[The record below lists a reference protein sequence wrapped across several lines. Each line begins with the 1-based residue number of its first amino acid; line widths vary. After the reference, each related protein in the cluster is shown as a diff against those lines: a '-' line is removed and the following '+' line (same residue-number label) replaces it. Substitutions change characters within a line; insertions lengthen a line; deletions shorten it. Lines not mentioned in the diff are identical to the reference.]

1 MRSNRSGEYYE
12 KFDESGQCS
21 GPFVKFPICVQYTMS
36 STLYQIG
43 VVERRNHILID
54 KVKKYV
60 KLCFY
65 TFIIVDVCIKGYYIS
80 H

>member
-1 MRSNRSGEYYE
+1 MRSNRSGEYYD

-43 VVERRNHILID
+43 GE
-54 KVKKYV
+54 
-60 KLCFY
+60 
-65 TFIIVDVCIKGYYIS
+65 IIFL
-80 H
+80 